1 MGTLC
6 LFPNLAC
13 ESKLVHSRGFG
24 RFAQSCWR
32 TDHSW
37 SRNRSGWWNMRR
49 TLYQKWASRSRLKS
63 VRFKRNAEEI
73 RKRFGRNPD
82 ETQMKFRRAPPKH
95 ELRFLYRKEFDSNER
110 PLISGV
116 LMHKISWSKKSGNH
130 HVLISQL
137 IEPDAIKHLAFLK
150 LRRLQGAR
158 TVEWK
163 FGSIFLALKSAEKLR
178 KQITMKSEGE
188 VRWKRLKSGGRP
200 SELVH
205 RKKSSDPLN

>member
-1 MGTLC
+1 
-6 LFPNLAC
+6 
-13 ESKLVHSRGFG
+13 
-24 RFAQSCWR
+24 
-32 TDHSW
+32 
-37 SRNRSGWWNMRR
+37 MRR

-163 FGSIFLALKSAEKLR
+163 FGSIFFGFKISREVKKANHNEVRGWSQREAAEKWR
-178 KQITMKSEGE
+178 TTIGTSSSKKVERSTK
-188 VRWKRLKSGGRP
+188 
-200 SELVH
+200 LVVLINWIGFN
-205 RKKSSDPLN
+205 R